1 MNKVIRLANDGYTR
15 AASLFGFGLRPATDE
30 ELSACTLR
38 NWTLQ
43 TSGRRT
49 LDNALEHALNS
60 SCPATLEMQ
69 WREVQCWE
77 LSNVYLTGDDCNVF
91 LFADKYL
98 KLCPSL
104 QRHPERKIRRPLRL
118 LSSAI
123 KEPCFY
129 LAGRNYEN
137 HGHFLLHHLP
147 RLMAAEPFLNGMG
160 NPKVLLGNRA
170 KRWQERYLSAVDVP
184 AANLIRAGP
193 GTTRVEKL
201 YYSPQMWTDT
211 ALAAPEILQRLRV
224 AFLKYS
230 QLTVSGKNSQV
241 PILISRADAPDRKLL
256 NEREIAA
263 EVERQWGACEVLE
276 LSRIDFATQI
286 RKFAQA
292 PLIVGALGQGLTN
305 MLVSQGALCLIL
317 DTEVEWAESYF
328 SQTFRDL
335 ALSQGNL
342 ATRLFADQSIQKRE
356 HWSYPI
362 EKFKRELSTATAF
375 WKQHRTLAPTT

>member
-15 AASLFGFGLRPATDE
+15 AGSLLGSSLRQAVE
-30 ELSACTLR
+30 GELDACALR
-38 NWTLQ
+38 SWTLQ
-43 TSGRRT
+43 TGGCCT
-49 LDNALEHALNS
+49 LDNTLEHAINPG
-60 SCPATLEMQ
+60 CPATLDMN
-69 WREVQCWE
+69 WKEVRCWE
-77 LSNVYLTGDDCNVF
+77 LSNTYLTGDDCNVF
-91 LFADKYL
+91 LSANNYL
-98 KLCPSL
+98 RFCPSL
-104 QRHPERKIRRPLRL
+104 RHHPERKVRRPLRF

-123 KEPCFY
+123 ADPCFY

-147 RLMAAEPFLNGMG
+147 RLMASQKFLSDMG

-170 KRWQERYLSAVDVP
+170 KRWQERYLAAVDVP
-184 AANLIRAGP
+184 PASILRAGP
-193 GTTRVEKL
+193 GTTRVDKL
-201 YYSPQMWTDT
+201 FYAPQMWTDT
-211 ALAAPEILQRLRV
+211 ALAAPEILQRMRSV
-224 AFLKYS
+224 FLNHS
-230 QLTVSGKNSQV
+230 HLTASTDNVQV

-305 MLVSQGALCLIL
+305 LLVSQGALCLIL
-317 DTEVEWAESYF
+317 DTEEQWAESYF

-335 ALSQGNL
+335 ALMHGNL
-342 ATRLFADQSIQKRE
+342 ASRLFTGQPIQKRE
-356 HWSYPI
+356 HWSYPLL
-362 EKFKRELSTATAF
+362 KFKSELATATAF
-375 WKQHRTLAPTT
+375 WKKHHSHASTL

>member
-1 MNKVIRLANDGYTR
+1 MEQATGEDI
-15 AASLFGFGLRPATDE
+15 GFHALRT
-30 ELSACTLR
+30 
-38 NWTLQ
+38 WTLQ
-43 TSGRRT
+43 TSGHSKM
-49 LDNALEHALNS
+49 DNALEHALNPD
-60 SCPATLEMQ
+60 CPATLEMH
-69 WREVQCWE
+69 WKEVRCWE
-77 LSNVYLTGDDCNVF
+77 LSNVFLTGDDCNVF
-91 LFADKYL
+91 LSAKKYL
-98 KLCPSL
+98 RLCPSL
-104 QRHPERKIRRPLRL
+104 QRHPERKIRRPFRL

-123 KEPCFY
+123 TEPCFY

-147 RLMAAEPFLNGMG
+147 RLMAAHQFLNGMG

-184 AANLIRAGP
+184 PASLVRAGP

-201 YYSPQMWTDT
+201 FYAPQMWTDS
-211 ALAAPEILQRLRV
+211 ALAAPEIIQSLRV
-224 AFLKYS
+224 AFLEFS
-230 QLTVSGKNSQV
+230 QLNASGENSQV

-263 EVERQWGACEVLE
+263 EVERQWGACEILE

-305 MLVSQGALCLIL
+305 LLVSKGALCLIL
-317 DTEVEWAESYF
+317 DTEVQWAESYF

-342 ATRLFADQSIQKRE
+342 ATRLFADQPIQKRD

-362 EKFKRELSTATAF
+362 EKFKRELSTATAI
-375 WKQHRTLAPTT
+375 WKQHRTFAPTP

>member
-15 AASLFGFGLRPATDE
+15 AASFLGSGLRQASDE
-30 ELSACTLR
+30 ELAACALR
-38 NWTLQ
+38 TWTLQ
-43 TSGRRT
+43 TSGRCI
-49 LDNALEHALNS
+49 LDNALEHALNPVCS
-60 SCPATLEMQ
+60 ATLEMQ
-69 WREVQCWE
+69 WKEVQCWE

-91 LFADKYL
+91 LSANKYL
-98 KLCPSL
+98 RFCPSL
-104 QRHPERKIRRPLRL
+104 QRHPERKIRRPLRI

-123 KEPCFY
+123 TEPCFY

-184 AANLIRAGP
+184 PASLARAEP

-201 YYSPQMWTDT
+201 FYAPQMWTDS
-211 ALAAPEILQRLRV
+211 ALAAPEILQRMRL
-224 AFLKYS
+224 AFLKFS
-230 QLTVSGKNSQV
+230 QLAASGENSQV

-263 EVERQWGACEVLE
+263 EVERQWGACEILE

-305 MLVSQGALCLIL
+305 LLVSKGALCLIL
-317 DTEVEWAESYF
+317 DTEVQWAESYF

-342 ATRLFADQSIQKRE
+342 ATRLFADQPIQKRE
-356 HWSYPI
+356 HWSYPL

-375 WKQHRTLAPTT
+375 WKQHRALVPTP